1 MNLSDSKCC
10 LERISNDKK
19 QKKNLRRILIAA
31 AGYVLAVLVSAI
43 WQIPELV
50 RFILFFLVYLY
61 ISWDVLRK
69 TLMNIRAKDFMD
81 ENFLMA
87 VASFGAMALGEYPEA
102 VAVML
107 FYQVGEWFQS
117 YALERSRKNIAD
129 LMDIRPDY
137 ANLEKNGEIEEV
149 DPEEVVVGDIIVI
162 QPGERVPL
170 DGTVIEGNSTLDTA
184 ALTGE
189 SVPRGIHPGQEVI
202 SGCINQSGVLKVK
215 VTKAFGESTV
225 SRILDLV
232 ENATDKKSRS
242 EQFITKFARIYTPV
256 VVYSAI
262 ALAIIPSLITGQ
274 WSTWIYRALEF
285 LVISCPCALVIS
297 VPLSFFGG
305 IGAAS
310 KNGILVKGSSY
321 LQDLAEVKTMVFDK
335 TGTLTHGTFEVT
347 NIISENPA
355 VNTDQ
360 LLNLCAK
367 AESFSSHP
375 IALSIL
381 NAAKRLDLQIQKQV

>member
-1 MNLSDSKCC
+1 MT
-10 LERISNDKK
+10 KK

-262 ALAIIPSLITGQ
+262 A
-274 WSTWIYRALEF
+274 
-285 LVISCPCALVIS
+285 
-297 VPLSFFGG
+297 
-305 IGAAS
+305 
-310 KNGILVKGSSY
+310 
-321 LQDLAEVKTMVFDK
+321 KTIF
-335 TGTLTHGTFEVT
+335 
-347 NIISENPA
+347 
-355 VNTDQ
+355 
-360 LLNLCAK
+360 
-367 AESFSSHP
+367 
-375 IALSIL
+375 
-381 NAAKRLDLQIQKQV
+381 